1 MPASISARNSGAY
14 SRTRAAV
21 LCFGGWGLQTMLH
34 LWPRLRLIQE
44 GRQVLGIDRELPNLD
59 RLTAFAAILPQS
71 APASGTQPVPPC
83 HVLQPNLE
91 RYPAP
96 FYLER
101 QLASIEAADAAAAT
115 SVPGLTYAERVGAR
129 LLKRVRHDGYV
140 RPLPVTFRQPANEEA
155 GERPASRA
163 GTMRAGIEAAGPI
176 VRALLSQVIDPT
188 RLDSMQS
195 RDPLVQT
202 TIYVIAPLSE
212 PLASALVWPVVSEL
226 VGALK
231 RRHVSRVIAFFSTAS
246 FAPDDGRAIE
256 EATAHMARR
265 ELEALTGSAGQ
276 DDRPDPLSRLIADCG
291 GAVWEERVG
300 KRLFDVVHLIDREK
314 SNQALAESALDLSV
328 LAGNAVE
335 AFLAAD
341 GLGHLERSLGPETV
355 TGRPFYS
362 VLGAASDHVPLAEY
376 IASAIEEEQKG
387 VIRSAVL
394 AAGDR
399 PVTLEASLQALGA
412 TPDAFVRRFLDAGGI
427 PMFEPAKFEPASGRP
442 SPAWPPDVR
451 IAGGYLLPKAD
462 ASDLRATKD
471 PMRWRELLEFRA
483 AGVTAEVKRA
493 YGAAQLAWGL
503 PPDKLDGGERVPS
516 ARGGDPEPTDVAVSR
531 ANVRVIPQAADLAAE
546 QVVADMCSAPDG
558 ILRARARLAGWLGAV
573 GALLHDLRQDTGA
586 TDNGDDAYQTRLDAW
601 QWAFTSAAA
610 RHPQTVTLWVRV
622 LVVACLISLGLAG
635 IVLLQHSFDL
645 GREGRIALI
654 VGLVGALALLGTTA
668 WLATSGRMRRL
679 KRQRIALAQEDLSR
693 LATRLLRRGLF
704 RAYSQ
709 LAGELSGLR
718 TAVED
723 ALVDLSD
730 WTQAEPELQR
740 AASDGGDA
748 PTRAAVTHEELWE
761 SVQDRVRRDGADG
774 EHGLERF
781 RELWHKDGNDSPQW
795 LPEGNLLARRLRAAL
810 DEGRQADGDA
820 PSPAGSAGHFMAG
833 VFREYVARA
842 TEDLCPTHRLFAD
855 HPDLVRTAIG
865 QYGAERLLLAD
876 HSHEPAGVADH
887 NAADVVENL
896 YVRAKPSAGFEVTYL
911 LSSDVLEVEFGV
923 AADGAASPLR
933 RVFEQRGMPLLTSK
947 DPLALSLVRTVNRL
961 APSELILT
969 ERCRDEFIRL
979 SQSDRTMLSLLATD
993 ASSAAASLYGDWDEP
1008 ASLERQV
1015 SFAAVRR

>member
-1 MPASISARNSGAY
+1 MGQASGRP
-14 SRTRAAV
+14 RAA
-21 LCFGGWGLQTMLH
+21 
-34 LWPRLRLIQE
+34 E
-44 GRQVLGIDRELPNLD
+44 
-59 RLTAFAAILPQS
+59 
-71 APASGTQPVPPC
+71 
-83 HVLQPNLE
+83 
-91 RYPAP
+91 
-96 FYLER
+96 
-101 QLASIEAADAAAAT
+101 
-115 SVPGLTYAERVGAR
+115 
-129 LLKRVRHDGYV
+129 
-140 RPLPVTFRQPANEEA
+140 TF
-155 GERPASRA
+155 
-163 GTMRAGIEAAGPI
+163 RAGIEAAGPI

-256 EATAHMARR
+256 EATAHMSRR
-265 ELEALTGSAGQ
+265 ELEALTGSTGQ
-276 DDRPDPLSRLIADCG
+276 DDRPDLLSQLIADCG

-300 KRLFDVVHLIDREK
+300 RRLFDVVHLIDREK
-314 SNQALAESALDLSV
+314 SNQALAENALDLSV

-335 AFLAAD
+335 AFLTAD

-355 TGRPFYS
+355 TGRPSYS

-376 IASAIEEEQKG
+376 IASAIEEEQKR
-387 VIRSAVL
+387 VVRSAVL

-399 PVTLEASLQALGA
+399 PVADLRVADLRVTTVEANLRALGA
-412 TPDAFVRRFLDAGGI
+412 TPDAFVRRFLDAGGT
-427 PMFEPAKFEPASGRP
+427 PMFEPATEPP
-442 SPAWPPDVR
+442 STAWPPGAR
-451 IAGGYLLPKAD
+451 IAEEYFLPKAD
-462 ASDLRATKD
+462 ASDLRETKD

-483 AGVTAEVKRA
+483 AGVAAEIKRA
-493 YGAAQLAWGL
+493 HGAAQSAWGL
-503 PPDKLDGGERVPS
+503 SPDKLDGGERDLPS
-516 ARGGDPEPTDVAVSR
+516 ARGGDLEPTDVAVSR
-531 ANVRVIPQAADLAAE
+531 ANARVIPKAADLAAE
-546 QVVADMCSAPDG
+546 QIVADMCSAPDG
-558 ILRARARLAGWLGAV
+558 ILRARARLVGWLGAV
-573 GALLHDLRQDTGA
+573 GVLLHDLRQDTGA

-610 RHPQTVTLWVRV
+610 RHPQSVTLWRRIM
-622 LVVACLISLGLAG
+622 VVACLGALGLAG
-635 IVLLQHSFDL
+635 IMLLQRSFEL

-704 RAYSQ
+704 CAYSQ
-709 LAGELSGLR
+709 LAGELSGLQA
-718 TAVED
+718 AVED

-761 SVQDRVRRDGADG
+761 SVRDRIRRDGADG

-795 LPEGNLLARRLRAAL
+795 LPEGNRLARRLRMAL
-810 DEGRQADGDA
+810 DERRQAHGDA
-820 PSPAGSAGHFMAG
+820 PSLAR
-833 VFREYVARA
+833 VFLEYAARA
-842 TEDLCPTHRLFAD
+842 TEYLCPTQRLFAD
-855 HPDLVRTAIG
+855 HPDLVQTAIG
-865 QYGAERLLLAD
+865 QYGAERLLLSD
-876 HSHEPAGVADH
+876 HSHEPAGAADR
-887 NAADVVENL
+887 NGADVVENL

-1008 ASLERQV
+1008 AALERQV

>member
-1 MPASISARNSGAY
+1 MPASVSARNAGAY

-34 LWPRLRLIQE
+34 LWPRIRLIQE
-44 GRQVLGIDRELPNLD
+44 ERQVLGIDRELPNLD

-91 RYPAP
+91 RYPSP

-101 QLASIEAADAAAAT
+101 QLASIAAEATEA
-115 SVPGLTYAERVGAR
+115 SVSGLTYAERVGAR
-129 LLKRVRHDGYV
+129 LLKRVQHDGYV
-140 RPLPVTFRQPANEEA
+140 RPLPVTFRQPANDES
-155 GERPASRA
+155 GERPASRV
-163 GTMRAGIEAAGPI
+163 GTFRAGIEAAGPI

-226 VGALK
+226 VGALR

-256 EATAHMARR
+256 EATAHMSLR
-265 ELEALTGSAGQ
+265 ELEALTGSTGQ
-276 DDRPDPLSRLIADCG
+276 DDRPDLFSRLIADCG

-300 KRLFDVVHLIDREK
+300 RRLFDVVYLIDREK
-314 SNQALAESALDLSV
+314 SNQALAENALDLSV

-335 AFLAAD
+335 AFLTAD

-355 TGRPFYS
+355 TGRPSYS

-376 IASAIEEEQKG
+376 IASAIEEEQKW

-399 PVTLEASLQALGA
+399 PVADLRVTVEANLQALGA
-412 TPDAFVRRFLDAGGI
+412 TPDTLVRRFLDAGGT
-427 PMFEPAKFEPASGRP
+427 PMFEAASDRP
-442 SPAWPPDVR
+442 SPAWPPGVR
-451 IAGGYLLPKAD
+451 IAEGCLLPKAA

-516 ARGGDPEPTDVAVSR
+516 ARGGDPEPTDLADSR
-531 ANVRVIPQAADLAAE
+531 ANVGVIPQAADLAAE
-546 QVVADMCSAPDG
+546 QIVADMCSAPDG

-573 GALLHDLRQDTGA
+573 GALLHDLRQEAGTG
-586 TDNGDDAYQTRLDAW
+586 DSGDETYQTRLDAW

-610 RHPQTVTLWVRV
+610 SHSQTVTLWVSI
-622 LVVACLISLGLAG
+622 LLVACLAALGLAA
-635 IVLLQHSFDL
+635 ILLVQYAFEP

-654 VGLVGALALLGTTA
+654 IGLVGALALLGAAA
-668 WLATSGRMRRL
+668 WLVTGGRMRRL

-709 LAGELSGLR
+709 LAGELTGLQA
-718 TAVED
+718 AVED
-723 ALVDLSD
+723 ALADLAD
-730 WTQAEPELQR
+730 WARAEPELQK
-740 AASDGGDA
+740 AASDAGDA

-761 SVQDRVRRDGADG
+761 GIRDHVRRESADG

-781 RELWHKDGNDSPQW
+781 RESWQKEGNDSPQW
-795 LPEGNLLARRLRAAL
+795 LPEGNRLARRLRIAL
-810 DEGRQADGDA
+810 DERRQAHGDA
-820 PSPAGSAGHFMAG
+820 PSLAG
-833 VFREYVARA
+833 VFKEYVARA
-842 TEDLCPTHRLFAD
+842 TEYLCPTHRLYAD

-865 QYGAERLLLAD
+865 QYGAERLLLSD
-876 HSHEPAGVADH
+876 HRHEPAAEH
-887 NAADVVENL
+887 NGADVVENL

-923 AADGAASPLR
+923 SADGPASPLR

-947 DPLALSLVRTVNRL
+947 DPLALSLIRTVNRL
-961 APSELILT
+961 GPSELILT

-979 SQSDRTMLSLLATD
+979 SQSDRTMLSLFAAD
-993 ASSAAASLYGDWDEP
+993 GADAAASLYGEWDEP
-1008 ASLERQV
+1008 ATLERLV
-1015 SFAAVRR
+1015 SSAAVRR

>member
-1 MPASISARNSGAY
+1 M
-14 SRTRAAV
+14 
-21 LCFGGWGLQTMLH
+21 
-34 LWPRLRLIQE
+34 
-44 GRQVLGIDRELPNLD
+44 
-59 RLTAFAAILPQS
+59 
-71 APASGTQPVPPC
+71 
-83 HVLQPNLE
+83 
-91 RYPAP
+91 
-96 FYLER
+96 
-101 QLASIEAADAAAAT
+101 
-115 SVPGLTYAERVGAR
+115 
-129 LLKRVRHDGYV
+129 
-140 RPLPVTFRQPANEEA
+140 
-155 GERPASRA
+155 
-163 GTMRAGIEAAGPI
+163 
-176 VRALLSQVIDPT
+176 
-188 RLDSMQS
+188 
-195 RDPLVQT
+195 
-202 TIYVIAPLSE
+202 
-212 PLASALVWPVVSEL
+212 
-226 VGALK
+226 
-231 RRHVSRVIAFFSTAS
+231 
-246 FAPDDGRAIE
+246 
-256 EATAHMARR
+256 
-265 ELEALTGSAGQ
+265 
-276 DDRPDPLSRLIADCG
+276 
-291 GAVWEERVG
+291 
-300 KRLFDVVHLIDREK
+300 
-314 SNQALAESALDLSV
+314 
-328 LAGNAVE
+328 
-335 AFLAAD
+335 
-341 GLGHLERSLGPETV
+341 
-355 TGRPFYS
+355 
-362 VLGAASDHVPLAEY
+362 
-376 IASAIEEEQKG
+376 
-387 VIRSAVL
+387 
-394 AAGDR
+394 
-399 PVTLEASLQALGA
+399 
-412 TPDAFVRRFLDAGGI
+412 
-427 PMFEPAKFEPASGRP
+427 
-442 SPAWPPDVR
+442 
-451 IAGGYLLPKAD
+451 
-462 ASDLRATKD
+462 
-471 PMRWRELLEFRA
+471 
-483 AGVTAEVKRA
+483 
-493 YGAAQLAWGL
+493 
-503 PPDKLDGGERVPS
+503 
-516 ARGGDPEPTDVAVSR
+516 
-531 ANVRVIPQAADLAAE
+531 
-546 QVVADMCSAPDG
+546 
-558 ILRARARLAGWLGAV
+558 
-573 GALLHDLRQDTGA
+573 GALLNDLRQETGA
-586 TDNGDDAYQTRLDAW
+586 GDSSDDAYQTRLDAW

-622 LVVACLISLGLAG
+622 LVVACLVSLGLAG

-645 GREGRIALI
+645 GREGRIILF
-654 VGLVGALALLGTTA
+654 VGLIIALALLGAAA
-668 WLATSGRMRRL
+668 WLATGGRMRRL